1 MTGAV
6 AVAQDAPL
14 LEVRNLSVRFRM
26 GDADMLAVRRVDL
39 EIRRGEVLGIIGE
52 SGSGKSVTGLAIL
65 RLLPS
70 HAMVTADYLRF
81 GGRDLQELDDQA
93 FRQLRGTH
101 LAMVFQDPVGAFNP
115 AKTIGWHLDRIIAR
129 AGTRAARQGVD
140 IAQDA
145 KRWLTDVGI
154 PNPERILPLYPHQLS
169 GGMLQRALIALAV
182 ALQPDLLI
190 ADEPTTNLD
199 NIVERQIIGVLRR
212 LKNSLGSAIIFIT
225 HDISLAVG
233 LCDRIAV
240 MYAGE
245 IVETAP
251 ASSLFRNPAHPYT
264 AGLIETSRQLDDRVA
279 RLREIPGELPSG
291 AASGS
296 GCLFAPRCGFA
307 VDACKTAPP
316 PEIALAPDHTVRC
329 IRHG

>member
-1 MTGAV
+1 VSDGTV
-6 AVAQDAPL
+6 REPPL
-14 LEVRNLSVRFRM
+14 LSVRNLSVRFRM
-26 GDADMLAVRRVDL
+26 GQSDVAAVRRVDL

-52 SGSGKSVTGLAIL
+52 SGSGKSVTGLSLL
-65 RLLPS
+65 RLLPA
-70 HAMVTADYLRF
+70 HATVSAESLNFD
-81 GGRDLQELDDQA
+81 GRDLRALDDEA

-129 AGTRAARQGVD
+129 AATRADRKGGD
-140 IAQDA
+140 LHQDA
-145 KRWLTDVGI
+145 KRRLVEVGI
-154 PNPERILPLYPHQLS
+154 HNPERILPLYPHQLS

-199 NIVERQIIGVLRR
+199 NIVERQIIAVLRR
-212 LKNSLGSAIIFIT
+212 LKNSLGAAIVFIT
-225 HDISLAVG
+225 HDISLAIG

-251 ASSLFRNPAHPYT
+251 AETLLRAPAHPYT
-264 AGLIETSRQLDDRVA
+264 AGLIETSRQLDERVP

-291 AASGS
+291 TGRAQ
-296 GCLFAPRCGFA
+296 GCLFAPRCSRA
-307 VDACKTAPP
+307 IDACRASPP
-316 PEIALAPDHTVRC
+316 PEIVLAPDHRVRC